1 VAAGWCTEAAVV
13 AVLLVR
19 LQEKKDVLEEGEGSD
34 GDKSCALAPV
44 ILSVVAGAEGKNREE
59 KEKAC
64 VRLTRSEADDAAAEA
79 ANCTCVVLITGGE
92 GGVSGE
98 VEDPGTTGCR
108 RDTKSCWTC
117 GRRMR

>member
-1 VAAGWCTEAAVV
+1 M
-13 AVLLVR
+13 
-19 LQEKKDVLEEGEGSD
+19 LQEKKDVLEEAEESD
-34 GDKSCALAPV
+34 GDKSCALITPV

-64 VRLTRSEADDAAAEA
+64 VRLTRSEADEVAAEA
-79 ANCTCVVLITGGE
+79 ANCTCAVLITGGE

-98 VEDPGTTGCR
+98 VDEPGTGCS
-108 RDTKSCWTC
+108 RDTKSCWTW

>member
-1 VAAGWCTEAAVV
+1 MAAGWCTEAAV

-34 GDKSCALAPV
+34 GDKSCAPV

-64 VRLTRSEADDAAAEA
+64 VRLTRSEADDVAAEA
-79 ANCTCVVLITGGE
+79 AN
-92 GGVSGE
+92 
-98 VEDPGTTGCR
+98 
-108 RDTKSCWTC
+108 
-117 GRRMR
+117 